1 MAVLFRLGFG
11 LLLCPA
17 ADIADKAAA
26 VDIAEAEAVIV
37 DVHLFHHS
45 NMIGNGYLV
54 NENSLIRF
62 IDWIFGVVHLSDFDH
77 VLISDEHEQILLI

>member
-17 ADIADKAAA
+17 ADITDKAAA
-26 VDIAEAEAVIV
+26 VDIAEAEAVVV
-37 DVHLFHHS
+37 DVYFFHHRH
-45 NMIGNGYLV
+45 MIGNGDLM